1 MRAMKHL
8 RLIVNLLGV
17 LSIFG
22 FGGCS
27 TDDSAQSQQR
37 PEVFTADDHDRIYEE
52 GCKFIS
58 PYMQLH
64 GVDAKPADADKAREE
79 LSRGVFLLQKVVEF
93 NSDNWA
99 AYWVMGKGFQALK
112 QSENACDAFGKS
124 FAIQKDNP
132 DIAREYMLECM
143 NLGRASEAIDAAKH
157 GVSLNPND
165 AGLIANLAIAYLV
178 GGRIDDS
185 ITTIEKSLKLAPDDK
200 ISQNVKTIILEVR
213 DGKRPQPKSARDL

>member
-1 MRAMKHL
+1 MRAMKLL

-27 TDDSAQSQQR
+27 KDDSVDPQPR

-64 GVDAKPADADKAREE
+64 GVDVKPANTEKAREE
-79 LSRGVFLLQKVVEF
+79 LDRGVILLQKVVEM

-112 QSENACDAFGKS
+112 QSENACDAFGKA
-124 FAIQKDNP
+124 FAIKNDNP
-132 DIAREYMLECM
+132 DVAREYMLECM

-185 ITTIEKSLKLAPDDK
+185 IIAIEKSLKLAPNDE

-213 DGKRPQPKSARDL
+213 DGKRPQPKSAREL